1 KTAVLSVLKAV
12 LARIPNHVK
21 SFLPQLQ
28 RSFVKSVSDTLSVI
42 MRTRASDALGVLMQ
56 SQPRVD

>member
-1 KTAVLSVLKAV
+1 KTAILSVLEAM

-21 SFLPQLQ
+21 PFFPQLQ
-28 RSFVKSVSDTLSVI
+28 RSFVKSVSDALSVI
-42 MRTRASDALGVLMQ
+42 VRTRASDALGVLMQ